1 MRQAV
6 TAAAAKCYRRTLP
19 DREAASQGG
28 TGGDQVRAQHMT
40 NVPAAAALQSLQRVV
55 QQCASF
61 STALTSRTVL
71 ERPIASAEVQRC

>member
-40 NVPAAAALQSLQRVV
+40 HVPAAAALQSLQRV
-55 QQCASF
+55 
-61 STALTSRTVL
+61 
-71 ERPIASAEVQRC
+71 